1 MARLTRETEQKEGGD
16 MKVRSGP
23 LFALVLL
30 LLFAGALFI
39 CREWSV
45 KARLFPLLIVVSGIG
60 LSAWVLRSEI
70 SAARSPEKRKGMPK
84 EDDQRAALRADKRK
98 ATPKSEGMMI
108 LWVLALLGMILVFG
122 YWVAIAVF
130 TPFFMSLFGRE
141 TWKVVAIYSAGI
153 WLGIY
158 IVFTIGMHVPLY
170 GGILGLSW

>member
-1 MARLTRETEQKEGGD
+1 
-16 MKVRSGP
+16 MKVRSGSI
-23 LFALVLL
+23 FALVLL
-30 LLFAGALFI
+30 LLFAGGLYL
-39 CREWSV
+39 CKEWSM
-45 KARLFPLLIVVSGIG
+45 KARLFPLLIVVTGIG

-70 SAARSPEKRKGMPK
+70 SAARSPEKREGPPK
-84 EDDQRAALRADKRK
+84 EDDRRAALRADKRK

-108 LWVLALLGMILVFG
+108 LWMLALLGMILVFG

-141 TWKVVAIYSAGI
+141 NWKTVAIYTAGI

-158 IVFTIGMHVPLY
+158 LTFAVGMHVSLY